1 MPKKKCIIVA
11 LCCSITAAVL
21 SFPVGAQTSS
31 AAGQWVS
38 AWSAAMYAPLPF
50 PGLPPSPTFENQ
62 TIRMVVRLTLGGE
75 RVRIRLSN
83 AFGTTALVIG
93 AAHIALVS
101 QGAKIVSES
110 DHVLTFG
117 GRASASIPP
126 GSPMLSDPVDLKVTS
141 FAEIAV
147 SLYLPN
153 KTPAATVHS
162 WAQHETYIPGQ
173 ETSPERQN
181 YRTRLR
187 KRPGITW
194 QTPRSGRR
202 IKPVRPWRSAIRLR
216 MALARNRVIMAT
228 GRIFWHVV

>member
-1 MPKKKCIIVA
+1 VPKKKCIIVA

-38 AWSAAMYAPLPF
+38 AWSAAMHAPLPF
-50 PGLPPSPTFENQ
+50 PGLPPSPAFENQ
-62 TIRMVVRLTLGGE
+62 TIRMVVRPTLGGE
-75 RVRIRLSN
+75 RVRIRFSN

-126 GSPMLSDPVDLKVTS
+126 RSPMLSDPVDLKVTS

-153 KTPAATVHS
+153 KTPAATVHF
-162 WAQHETYIPGQ
+162 WAQHETYISGPGDFTGKA
-173 ETSPERQN
+173 EIPNATAKTSWYYLADAEVWAANQAGA
-181 YRTRLR
+181 TVAF
-187 KRPGITW
+187 GDSITDGVGAK
-194 QTPRSGRR
+194 QGD
-202 IKPVRPWRSAIRLR
+202 
-216 MALARNRVIMAT
+216 
-228 GRIFWHVV
+228 